1 MHLSSYP
8 FISDLLF
15 LNIKNVVVK
24 DIQGLQCIRLLSQD
38 GPGVHPEP
46 FQAGPRRIA
55 CKEGFSV
62 FKLLVDDF
70 ILVYWSYLQRGQF

>member
-1 MHLSSYP
+1 MLGNNIALNIPLITVHLSSYP

-38 GPGVHPEP
+38 GPGPGVHPEP
-46 FQAGPRRIA
+46 FQAGPRRI
-55 CKEGFSV
+55 V
-62 FKLLVDDF
+62 
-70 ILVYWSYLQRGQF
+70 